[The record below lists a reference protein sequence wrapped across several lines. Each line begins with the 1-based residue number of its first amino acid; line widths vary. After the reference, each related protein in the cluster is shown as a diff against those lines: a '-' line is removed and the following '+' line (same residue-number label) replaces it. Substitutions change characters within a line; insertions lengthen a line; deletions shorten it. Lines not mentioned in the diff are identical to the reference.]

1 MKYLEFEV
9 SFLRELDRLKLNKKD
24 VANKLQIS
32 RPTLNSKI
40 QNPDKLTVRDLRLLG
55 ELNLEINIKL

>member
-1 MKYLEFEV
+1 MRYSEFEV

-24 VANKLQIS
+24 VMEKLQIS

-40 QNPDKLTVRDLRLLG
+40 QNPDRLTVKDLRLLG
-55 ELNLEINIKL
+55 QLNLEINLKL